1 MSARA
6 SPRLAD
12 VVVES
17 SSGYVQDTD
26 RPADIETS
34 LDGGETTPPN
44 GARKPLRLAATGDVH
59 CSEERCEELA
69 AALSDVSA
77 HADLLLVAGDL
88 TTHGEPSQ
96 AASFAEICQTLEVP
110 VFAVLG
116 NHDWHVDRRDD
127 VMAELRA
134 GGIRVLEGAAASVE
148 LAGYR
153 LGIAGAKGFVG
164 GFSGASALLADFGE
178 PALRQL
184 HRITSHEVEVLD
196 RALLEIAEC
205 EIRIALMHYSPIAE
219 TLVGEP
225 EGIWPFLGSERLAV
239 PIAEHRPDLV
249 LHGHAHEG
257 AAQGSID
264 ANGTRVPVYNV
275 SMATLKRPYTV
286 FELHAAKRS
295 SAGAL

>member
-1 MSARA
+1 M
-6 SPRLAD
+6 
-12 VVVES
+12 
-17 SSGYVQDTD
+17 
-26 RPADIETS
+26 
-34 LDGGETTPPN
+34 
-44 GARKPLRLAATGDVH
+44 AATGDVH

-69 AALSDVSA
+69 AALASVSE

-96 AASFAEICQTLEVP
+96 AASFADICRTLEVP

-127 VMAELRA
+127 VIAELVA
-134 GGIRVLEGAAASVE
+134 GGIEVLEGASASVE
-148 LAGYR
+148 AAGYR
-153 LGIAGAKGFVG
+153 VGIAGAKGFVG

-184 HRITSHEVEVLD
+184 HRITTHEVDVLD
-196 RALLEIAEC
+196 RALRDISEC
-205 EIRIALMHYSPIAE
+205 EIRVALMHYSPITD

-239 PIAEHRPDLV
+239 PIAEHRPDIV

-257 AAQGSID
+257 AARGSID
-264 ANGTRVPVYNV
+264 ARGASVPVYNV
-275 SMATLKRPYTV
+275 SMDTLKRPYTV
-286 FELHAAKRS
+286 FELYAAKRP
-295 SAGAL
+295 SANAL

>member
-1 MSARA
+1 M
-6 SPRLAD
+6 
-12 VVVES
+12 
-17 SSGYVQDTD
+17 
-26 RPADIETS
+26 
-34 LDGGETTPPN
+34 
-44 GARKPLRLAATGDVH
+44 RLAATGDVH
-59 CSEERCEELA
+59 CSDERCGELA
-69 AALSDVSA
+69 AALSNVSG

-96 AASFAEICQTLEVP
+96 AASFADICRTLGLP

-127 VMAELRA
+127 VIAELVG
-134 GGIRVLEGAAASVE
+134 GGIEVLEGASASFE

-153 LGIAGAKGFVG
+153 VGIAGAKGFVG

-184 HRITSHEVEVLD
+184 HRITTHEVEVLD
-196 RALLEIAEC
+196 RALREIADC
-205 EIRIALMHYSPIAE
+205 EIRVALMHYSPVAD
-219 TLVGEP
+219 TLAGEP

-239 PIAEHRPDLV
+239 PIAEHRPHLV

-257 AAQGSID
+257 AARGSID
-264 ANGTRVPVYNV
+264 AGGAPVPVYNV

-286 FELHAAKRS
+286 FELYAAKHS
-295 SAGAL
+295 QANTL

>member
-1 MSARA
+1 MH
-6 SPRLAD
+6 
-12 VVVES
+12 
-17 SSGYVQDTD
+17 DTD

-34 LDGGETTPPN
+34 FDGRETTPRN
-44 GARKPLRLAATGDVH
+44 GGRRPLRLAATGDVH
-59 CSEERCEELA
+59 CSEERCGELA
-69 AALSDVSA
+69 KALSSVSE

-96 AASFAEICQTLEVP
+96 AARFAEICRSLEVP

-134 GGIRVLEGAAASVE
+134 GGIGVLEGASASVE

-153 LGIAGAKGFVG
+153 VGIAGAKGFVG

-184 HRITSHEVEVLD
+184 HRITTHEVEVLD
-196 RALLEIAEC
+196 RSLREISEC
-205 EIRIALMHYSPIAE
+205 EIRIALMHYSPTPE

-225 EGIWPFLGSERLAV
+225 EGIWPFLGSERLAA
-239 PIAEHRPDLV
+239 PIAEHCPDLV

-257 AAQGSID
+257 AARGAID
-264 ANGTRVPVYNV
+264 ADGAQVPVYNV

-286 FELHAAKRS
+286 FELHTHARS
-295 SAGAL
+295 SAGAA

>member
-1 MSARA
+1 M
-6 SPRLAD
+6 
-12 VVVES
+12 
-17 SSGYVQDTD
+17 QDTD
-26 RPADIETS
+26 RPADIATS
-34 LDGGETTPPN
+34 LDSAGATARNGG
-44 GARKPLRLAATGDVH
+44 RKPLRLAATGDVH
-59 CSEERCEELA
+59 CSEERCGELS
-69 AALSDVSA
+69 AALASVSE

-96 AASFAEICQTLEVP
+96 AASFADICRTLGVP

-127 VMAELRA
+127 VIAELVA
-134 GGIRVLEGAAASVE
+134 GGIEVLEGACASVE

-153 LGIAGAKGFVG
+153 VGIAGAKGFVG

-184 HRITSHEVEVLD
+184 HRITTHEVEVLD
-196 RALLEIAEC
+196 RALRDISEC
-205 EIRIALMHYSPIAE
+205 EIRIALMHYSPIPD
-219 TLVGEP
+219 TLAGEP

-257 AAQGSID
+257 TARGSID
-264 ANGTRVPVYNV
+264 AGGAPVPVYNV

-286 FELHAAKRS
+286 FELHAARHS
-295 SAGAL
+295 QANAL